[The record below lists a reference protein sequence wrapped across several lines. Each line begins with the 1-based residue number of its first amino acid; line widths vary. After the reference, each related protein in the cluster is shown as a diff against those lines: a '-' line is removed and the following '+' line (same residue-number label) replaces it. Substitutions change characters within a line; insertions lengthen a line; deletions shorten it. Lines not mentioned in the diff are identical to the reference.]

1 MTTAAAGALACAG
14 VMAAGPA
21 SAADMLSV
29 GVGGYMQQWFGYANR
44 DDAGAEGGW
53 DTQSDS
59 EVHFKGS
66 LESDMGLK
74 YTIHVELEGNQ
85 NGDKAAEI
93 DESFARVSG
102 EFGQIEFGARD
113 HAMVRMHSGIS
124 DVGVG
129 ITSGDTQ
136 KWIPGAYLETAG
148 HAGTA
153 GGGDSVKLNYISPR
167 ISGLQIGVS
176 YAPDSTNESG
186 VTSAPK
192 GNDDASWGAAV
203 NFSQEVGD
211 MAVTFSLGHRSR
223 SQTGE
228 QMVDASGRNH
238 LCGLTTKNV
247 DGGSAKY
254 SALANTACD
263 RKALDSGGHE
273 KGTTIVGA
281 TDVDA
286 AGQNELHF
294 IPATTKSKLAD
305 DATYTNAGVGVSFG
319 AFKFNVAY
327 ATSDG
332 GAYKVQKTPIMYA
345 VGSNTATDAG
355 DVATT
360 AAALK
365 SALADVGRKAY
376 KKGTADLA
384 AGALFVSG
392 AEFNWAD
399 KKMDDPRCPATGDGA
414 CNDAMANNL
423 VAEHTEAVVSDT
435 SKDFDV
441 WGVSVTYTDGP
452 MSISLGHMTHET
464 DAGTERNATMLS
476 GSYTLAPGVAWKTS
490 IFQVEDNTGTDDATT
505 MADDETDAEGTAF
518 VTGITLSF

>member
-1 MTTAAAGALACAG
+1 
-14 VMAAGPA
+14 
-21 SAADMLSV
+21 MLSV

-44 DDAGAEGGW
+44 DDDGAEGGW

-85 NGDKAAEI
+85 NADKAAEI

-102 EFGQIEFGARD
+102 EFGQLEFGARD
-113 HAMVRMHSGIS
+113 HAMVRMHYGIS

-129 ITSGDTQ
+129 LTSGDTQ

-167 ISGLQIGVS
+167 VSGLQVGVS

-186 VTSAPK
+186 VTSAPS

-203 NFSQEVGD
+203 NFSQDVGD
-211 MAVTFSLGHRSR
+211 MAVNLSLGHRSR
-223 SQTGE
+223 SQTAE
-228 QMVDASGRNH
+228 QMVDASGLNH

-247 DGGSAKY
+247 DGGAVSY
-254 SALANTACD
+254 SALGNTACD
-263 RKALDSGGHE
+263 RTAATPE
-273 KGTTIVGA
+273 KGTTIVGD
-281 TDVDA
+281 TA
-286 AGQNELHF
+286 ADGTLHF
-294 IPATTKSKLAD
+294 VPSTSKMKKAD

-345 VGSNTATDAG
+345 VSDGAVADAATTDAEVTTLLANTAR
-355 DVATT
+355 VAF
-360 AAALK
+360 
-365 SALADVGRKAY
+365 
-376 KKGTADLA
+376 KKGTTGIPANA
-384 AGALFVSG
+384 QFVTGAQ
-392 AEFNWAD
+392 FNWAD
-399 KKMDDPRCPATGDGA
+399 KKMDDPLCANAANTLV
-414 CNDAMANNL
+414 CNDAGAANL
-423 VAEHTEAVVSDT
+423 VPEHTEAVVSDT

-452 MSISLGHMTHET
+452 MSLSLGHIAHET
-464 DAGTERNATMLS
+464 DAGTERNATMFS
-476 GSYTLAPGVAWKTS
+476 ASYTLGPGVAWKTS

-505 MADDETDAEGTAF
+505 TMDDETDAEGTAF